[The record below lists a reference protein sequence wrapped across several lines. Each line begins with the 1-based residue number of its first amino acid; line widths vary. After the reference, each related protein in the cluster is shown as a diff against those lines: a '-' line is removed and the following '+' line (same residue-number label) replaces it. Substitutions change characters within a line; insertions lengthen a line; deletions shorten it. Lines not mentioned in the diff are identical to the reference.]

1 MTDFAIYDMDRT
13 VTRRA
18 TYTPFLI
25 HCAIHRAPW
34 RLLLL
39 PIVIASMLAYV
50 AKLIDRGRL
59 KEINHRLLLGDLCHP
74 AELQPLIDSF
84 AAATLANNIRPGA
97 RTAIAR
103 DKAEGRRVVMAT
115 ASYRFYA
122 AEIAQRL
129 GFDDCIGTNSILG
142 LDDRVHA
149 KIDGKNCYGP
159 VKLTMIEVW
168 LTAAADVERGHV
180 RFYSD
185 HASDAPVFDWSD
197 EPVAVN
203 PHDRLARLAKERGWP
218 IEDWG

>member
-25 HCAIHRAPW
+25 HCALRRAPW

-39 PIVIASMLAYV
+39 PIVIGSMLAYV
-50 AKLIDRGRL
+50 AKLIDRARL
-59 KEINHRLLLGDLCHP
+59 KEINHRLLLGHRRHP
-74 AELQPLIDSF
+74 HELGPLVESF
-84 AAATLANNIRPGA
+84 ARKTLATNIRPGA
-97 RTAIAR
+97 RDAIAR

-122 AEIAQRL
+122 AKIAARL

-159 VKLTMIEVW
+159 VKLAMIKDW
-168 LTAAADVERGHV
+168 LADNGLERGHV

-203 PHDRLARLAKERGWP
+203 PHDRLRRLAATRGWRV
-218 IEDWG
+218 EDWG

>member
-25 HCAIHRAPW
+25 HCAMHRAPW

-39 PIVIASMLAYV
+39 PIVVASMLAYV
-50 AKLIDRGRL
+50 AKLIDRGKL
-59 KEINHRLLLGDLCHP
+59 KEINHRLLLGDLRHP
-74 AELQPLIDSF
+74 TELKPLIDSF

-122 AEIAQRL
+122 AEIAERL

-159 VKLTMIEVW
+159 VKLRMVDDW
-168 LTAAADVERGHV
+168 LQGSGLERGHV

-185 HASDAPVFDWSD
+185 HASDAPVFEWSD

-203 PHDRLARLAKERGWP
+203 PHERLRKLANERGWMVR
-218 IEDWG
+218 DWG